1 MAVFLRSLFYNLFA
15 GTTSLVTAIVI
26 LLLFWA
32 PRRARSFVCVYWC
45 RMVMTLLD
53 PICGIKIVVEGR
65 ENLPDTPSVLMI
77 KHTSTM
83 EALWQVGEFPQA
95 VWVLKQEVLL
105 VPFIGWAIL
114 LASNPIGINRKK
126 GGSAVKQVINK
137 GRERL
142 AEGAWVT
149 VFPEGTRLRP
159 GETRR
164 YGVSGAALARDANV
178 PIVPI
183 AHNAADYWP
192 RRSFRKYPGT
202 VRFCIGPPVDATRQE
217 PKETN
222 LIVQDWIESKM
233 HEISSGYQILT
244 RSSGDK

>member
-1 MAVFLRSLFYNLFA
+1 MAVFLRSLFYNVFGA
-15 GTTSLVTAIVI
+15 TTSLITSIII

-32 PRRARSFVCVYWC
+32 PARTRSDVCVYWC
-45 RMVMTLLD
+45 RMMMTILD
-53 PICGIKIVVEGR
+53 PVCGIKIVVEGR

-126 GGSAVKQVINK
+126 GGSAVKQVIKK
-137 GRERL
+137 GGERL

-149 VFPEGTRLRP
+149 IFPEGTRLPP
-159 GETRR
+159 GQTRR

-202 VRFCIGPPVDATRQE
+202 VRFCIGPPVDASRQE

-244 RSSGDK
+244 RSSGGK